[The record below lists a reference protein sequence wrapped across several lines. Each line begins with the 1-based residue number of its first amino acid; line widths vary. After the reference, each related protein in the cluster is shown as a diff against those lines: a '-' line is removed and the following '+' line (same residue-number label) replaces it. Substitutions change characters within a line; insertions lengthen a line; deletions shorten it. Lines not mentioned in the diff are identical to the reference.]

1 MRVWTELG
9 PQGRTDIRGGWR
21 WRVRPLL
28 VAVACA
34 LVACG
39 GEVGA
44 DVSPAVRDSAGVTVV
59 ELSAAPLLAAGGL
72 RAQEPPETWR
82 LSPEPVLE
90 AGGPGTPADELFTR
104 IAGAARLEDGRYV
117 VADGGELRLSVYGPD
132 GALDETIGSEG
143 AGPGEFRHI
152 WGLWT
157 AGDTIGVWD
166 PRLRRLTWFLPD
178 GEVVGTARPESGD
191 VQVPVGAGSLEMF
204 LGPFEDGR
212 IGLAWLSTVWGPG
225 ERPPE
230 DRLVPD
236 RMVFGVFDATGQLRK
251 VLGHATGMVRSF
263 GPHGGGPIAFSPFSW
278 AAVVRDSLVYT
289 NGLQGEVLIYDPAAP
304 DSGVARRLTVEG
316 SEIGLDEARDAVEE
330 ALAEASERAR
340 SMASLFRMDVTAG
353 RVPAHGRMLADDEGR
368 LWLKAYDPTTDPLVL
383 GGGRFRTGG
392 EWTIVETDG
401 TVVAHL
407 DMPDHVAPVAVV
419 GDELLGVARDE
430 LDVERFV
437 VHRILR

>member
-1 MRVWTELG
+1 MRQRSTTPPSRSESPRSGTAAAVW
-9 PQGRTDIRGGWR
+9 
-21 WRVRPLL
+21 LL
-28 VAVACA
+28 VAAQ
-34 LVACG
+34 
-39 GEVGA
+39 
-44 DVSPAVRDSAGVTVV
+44 
-59 ELSAAPLLAAGGL
+59 LLAAGGL

-90 AGGPGTPADELFTR
+90 AGGPGTPANELFTR
-104 IAGAARLEDGRYV
+104 IAGASRLEDGRYV
-117 VADGGELRLSVYGPD
+117 VADAGELRLSVYGPD
-132 GALDETIGSEG
+132 RELDSTIGSEG
-143 AGPGEFRHI
+143 QGPGEFHHI
-152 WGLWT
+152 GGLWT

-178 GEVVGTARPESGD
+178 GEVLRTVRPESGD

-212 IGLAWLSTVWGPG
+212 IGVAWLSTMWGPG
-225 ERPPE
+225 ERPAE

-236 RMVFGVFDATGQLRK
+236 RMVFGVFDAAGHL
-251 VLGHATGMVRSF
+251 VELLGHATGMVRSF

-289 NGLQGEVLIYDPAAP
+289 DGMRGMVLFYDPAAP
-304 DSGVARRLTVEG
+304 DSGVARTMTVEG
-316 SEIGLDEARDAVEE
+316 SQIGLDEAREAVEE
-330 ALAEASERAR
+330 VLEEASERTR
-340 SMASLFRMDVTAG
+340 SMASLFRTDVTAG
-353 RVPAHGRMLADDEGR
+353 PVPAHGRMLADDAGR

-401 TVVAHL
+401 TVVARL
-407 DMPDHVAPVAVV
+407 DMPDHVAPLAVV